1 MRTSSSTV
9 EKVLGQIDREELA
22 RLAMDIVSIPSPT
35 GSEGEVAK
43 FIVSWLRAHRIEAF
57 LQEIEKDRYNVVGV
71 LPGTGNGPTLLYNAH
86 MDTALAGTQEDL
98 LITGEMRPEW
108 TPQATREGDVIRG
121 TGIVNDK
128 GPLACTLIMA
138 KALKESGIALSGDVI
153 VTGVAGEIGRSP
165 VDQYQGPA
173 YRGKG
178 LGARY
183 LVTHGVVG
191 DYAIV
196 CEPSQLRITWAQ
208 CGAVFIKITT
218 AGEPMYAPFVD
229 HPQAAAESK
238 NAVVKMASVVA
249 AIEDWARRY
258 EQQHRHQFKGGTVV
272 PKVNVGAITG
282 GAPFKPNFSPGVC
295 SLFVEAFL
303 APGQRPIQVL
313 REVRGV
319 LEATGTGA
327 RSSLYLSVNG
337 YEAKG
342 AEPLVATMEEAY
354 TFVRGRKP
362 EPIRS
367 PFTSTYADLNVFA
380 EVGIP
385 AIKCGP
391 SPDEP
396 NAKPATAERQ
406 NLNDLEAATR
416 MYAIAAM
423 EIANNTALL

>member
-1 MRTSSSTV
+1 MRTDGSTV
-9 EKVLGQIDREELA
+9 EKVLSHIDREELA
-22 RLAMDIVSIPSPT
+22 RLAMDVVSIPSPT
-35 GSEGEVAK
+35 GSEAAVAK
-43 FIVSWLRAHRIEAF
+43 FIVDWLGKEKIDAF
-57 LQEIEKDRYNVVGV
+57 LQEMETDRYNVVGV
-71 LPGTGNGPTLLYNAH
+71 LHGTGDGPTLLYNAH

-108 TPQATREGDVIRG
+108 QPQATRDGDVIRG

-138 KALKESGIALSGDVI
+138 KALKESGVALAGDVI

-165 VDQYQGPA
+165 IDQYQGPA

-218 AGEPMYAPFVD
+218 GGEPMYAPFVD
-229 HPQAAAESK
+229 HPVAAAESK
-238 NAVVKMASVVA
+238 NAVVKMANVVA
-249 AIEDWARRY
+249 ALEDWARQY
-258 EQQHRHQFKGGTVV
+258 EQRHRHEFKGGTVV
-272 PKVNVGAITG
+272 PKVNVGAISG

-295 SLFVEAFL
+295 SLFVEAFM
-303 APGQRPIQVL
+303 APGQRPIEVL

-319 LEATGTGA
+319 LKATGTGA
-327 RSSLYLSVNG
+327 RASLYLSVNG

-367 PFTSTYADLNVFA
+367 PFTSTYADLNVFV

-406 NLNDLEAATR
+406 NLDDLLAATR

-423 EIANNTALL
+423 EITNNATLL